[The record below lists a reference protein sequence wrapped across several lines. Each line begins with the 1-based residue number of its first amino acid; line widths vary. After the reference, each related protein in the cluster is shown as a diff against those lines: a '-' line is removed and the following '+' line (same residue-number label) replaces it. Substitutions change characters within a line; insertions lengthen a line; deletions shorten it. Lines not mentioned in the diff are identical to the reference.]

1 MYMLMTCTQ
10 KKAPV
15 REEVWGSPGPV
26 ENRLAGEQ
34 GDSWG
39 GITSYNLLDLQ
50 VTRTS
55 NLPPL
60 AIVYLGPVSK
70 QPTQQVK
77 S

>member
-1 MYMLMTCTQ
+1 MYILMTCTQ

-50 VTRTS
+50 PSTQHS
-55 NLPPL
+55 Q
-60 AIVYLGPVSK
+60 VSSRD
-70 QPTQQVK
+70 TV
-77 S
+77 

>member
-1 MYMLMTCTQ
+1 MYMLMTCIQ

-50 VTRTS
+50 PNTQH
-55 NLPPL
+55 
-60 AIVYLGPVSK
+60 GHVSR
-70 QPTQQVK
+70 PRH
-77 S
+77 SACPI